1 MHATL
6 RDSPCD
12 TSVHPFSAS
21 SFRIPSSSRPV
32 SALLLLLFFAE
43 EKSENKRQDEEVRG
57 DDIARA
63 TV

>member
-6 RDSPCD
+6 RDSPRD

-21 SFRIPSSSRPV
+21 SCRISSSSR
-32 SALLLLLFFAE
+32 SASVPLLLLFFAE
-43 EKSENKRQDEEVRG
+43 GKSENKREDEEVRG

>member
-6 RDSPCD
+6 RDSPRD

-21 SFRIPSSSRPV
+21 SFPISSSSRPA
-32 SALLLLLFFAE
+32 SASLLLLFFAE
-43 EKSENKRQDEEVRG
+43 EKSENKREEEEVRG